1 VPSLFLAQARWHRGC
16 ARDQQRCDRL

>member
-1 VPSLFLAQARWHRGC
+1 VPSLILAKARWHRGC